1 MRLLFVADGR
11 SPIAQSWIRYFVQ
24 AGHEAHLVSTF
35 PAEPDPALA
44 SLSVVRVAFS
54 GAAGDVPRPG
64 GAPGGARGMTV
75 RAFVRHWLGPLTLP
89 AAGRRLRKR
98 ILDLRPDLVHALRI
112 PYEGMLAAAA
122 APAAPLLVSV
132 WGNDFTWH
140 APASPAM
147 RMWTRRVLGGAAA
160 LHVDCR
166 RDARLAREWG
176 FPSGRPVLLLPTNG
190 GIRPQVFHPSEA
202 GRVEAR
208 VEALETI
215 PPQAPVIINP
225 RGFRSYIRSDTFFR
239 SLPFLLAEQPEAHIL
254 CPAMAG
260 EPEAERWLD
269 RLGLRRSTHLLP
281 RMAPE
286 QMAALYQRAAV
297 TVSLSEHDGTPNT
310 LLEAMACGCFPV
322 AGDLE
327 SIREWIESGSTG
339 YLVDVNRPEDV
350 AQAVLRALRAP
361 ELRRQAALLN
371 ARRVAEQASYDRRMP
386 EVEARYRQ
394 LAGAHAEIGSS

>member
-1 MRLLFVADGR
+1 
-11 SPIAQSWIRYFVQ
+11 
-24 AGHEAHLVSTF
+24 
-35 PAEPDPALA
+35 
-44 SLSVVRVAFS
+44 
-54 GAAGDVPRPG
+54 
-64 GAPGGARGMTV
+64 MTV

-147 RMWTRRVLGGAAA
+147 RTWTRRVLGGAAA

-176 FPSGRPVLLLPTNG
+176 YPAGRPVLLLPTNG
-190 GIRPQVFHPSEA
+190 GIRPQVFHPIEA